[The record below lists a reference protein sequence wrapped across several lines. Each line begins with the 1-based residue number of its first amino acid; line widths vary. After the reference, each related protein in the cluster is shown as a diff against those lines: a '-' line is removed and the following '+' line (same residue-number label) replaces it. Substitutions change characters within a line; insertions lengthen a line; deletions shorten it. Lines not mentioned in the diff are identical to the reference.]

1 MRCFAPA
8 ALKHILLKNNLD
20 IWPQIQGKQTDV
32 LHVEE
37 KTLSQTR
44 YAGIYSLR
52 LFQKLKLS

>member
-37 KTLSQTR
+37 KNTFTNTLCR
-44 YAGIYSLR
+44 YLLSPSLPEA
-52 LFQKLKLS
+52 